1 MAMYAVD
8 SNEVAAAASRLGAM
22 SADIRAQVNALMSDL
37 LALEGSWT
45 GAAQVNFRACVD
57 QWRATQ
63 VRVDSA
69 LDAIGV
75 QMSTAAEVYAE
86 AEARS
91 AALFAG

>member
-8 SNEVAAAASRLGAM
+8 SQEVAATAGRV
-22 SADIRAQVNALMSDL
+22 SAISSDIRSQVQALMSDL
-37 LALEGSWT
+37 MALEGSWT
-45 GAAQVNFRACVD
+45 GAAQTNFRACVD

-63 VRVDSA
+63 VRVESA
-69 LDAIGV
+69 LDTISA
-75 QMSTAAEVYAE
+75 QMNTAATVYAE